1 MTKTMMTMTKTMMM
15 KTGFTAMT
23 KTMTTMTLANLDTMG
38 STVLLW
44 AALAWHTEEESR
56 IAACNSPSS

>member
-1 MTKTMMTMTKTMMM
+1 MTKTMMTMTMTMTM
-15 KTGFTAMT
+15 MT
-23 KTMTTMTLANLDTMG
+23 KTMTTMPLANLDTMG

>member
-1 MTKTMMTMTKTMMM
+1 MTKTMMTMTMTMTM
-15 KTGFTAMT
+15 MT
-23 KTMTTMTLANLDTMG
+23 KTMTTMPLANLDTMG

-56 IAACNSPSS
+56 IAACNSPFS

>member
-1 MTKTMMTMTKTMMM
+1 MTKTMMTMT

-23 KTMTTMTLANLDTMG
+23 KTMTTMPLANLDTMG

-56 IAACNSPSS
+56 IAACNSPFS

>member
-1 MTKTMMTMTKTMMM
+1 MRKTGFIAMTKTMMTMTMMP
-15 KTGFTAMT
+15 
-23 KTMTTMTLANLDTMG
+23 LANLDTMG

-44 AALAWHTEEESR
+44 EALAWHTEEESR